1 MEYLSMNRNIR
12 YKRLRRLLR
21 RYKLYIISIAFVLA
35 GLLLFYFVSSAQTV
49 AQSAPNESRTAS
61 QDTIY
66 DLNVITT
73 AAVGAA
79 PQVVDTVSA
88 ESTEIIEM
96 PINKS
101 DVEMLAKLIWGEAR
115 GVRSKEQKAAVV
127 WCVLN
132 RVDSPLYPDSIE
144 AVVTQK
150 YQFSGYNES
159 YPLTDEC
166 MEIAED
172 VLVRWYQEKT
182 GAVDVGRVLPKEYL
196 YFVGDGVLNYF
207 SKEWKSQDHYDWS
220 LPSPY
225 ED

>member
-1 MEYLSMNRNIR
+1 MAYLSMSRKNR
-12 YKRLRRLLR
+12 YKRLRRLFR
-21 RYKLYIISIAFVLA
+21 RYKLYIVSIVAITSIALLCFFVGNAQA
-35 GLLLFYFVSSAQTV
+35 GV
-49 AQSAPNESRTAS
+49 AEAPSESRNVS
-61 QDTIY
+61 EESL
-66 DLNVITT
+66 LNLVATT
-73 AAVGAA
+73 SVAAHE
-79 PQVVDTVSA
+79 PKPIITVSL
-88 ESTEIIEM
+88 EETEPCEIE
-96 PINKS
+96 IARE

-159 YPLTDEC
+159 YPLTDEF

-172 VLVRWYQEKT
+172 VLVRWHQEKA
-182 GAVDVGRVLPKEYL
+182 GAIDVGRVLPKEYL

>member
-1 MEYLSMNRNIR
+1 MAYSSMSRKIR
-12 YKRLRRLLR
+12 YKRLRQLFR
-21 RYKLYIISIAFVLA
+21 RYKLYIVSIAVIASIALLCFFVGNAQA
-35 GLLLFYFVSSAQTV
+35 GDAE
-49 AQSAPNESRTAS
+49 APSESRYILEEAL
-61 QDTIY
+61 
-66 DLNVITT
+66 LNLATT
-73 AAVGAA
+73 TSAAMQE
-79 PQVVDTVSA
+79 PKPISMVSIEET
-88 ESTEIIEM
+88 ESCEIEIVRA
-96 PINKS
+96 

-115 GVRSKEQKAAVV
+115 GVHSTEQKAAVV

-150 YQFSGYNES
+150 YQFSGYDES
-159 YPLTDEC
+159 YPLTDEF

-172 VLVRWYQEKT
+172 VLVRWHQEKA
-182 GAVDVGRVLPKEYL
+182 GAIDVGRVLPKEYL

-225 ED
+225 EN

>member
-1 MEYLSMNRNIR
+1 MEYLSMNRNNR
-12 YKRLRRLLR
+12 YRRLRRLFR
-21 RYKLYIISIAFVLA
+21 RYKLYIVSIAFVLA

-49 AQSAPNESRTAS
+49 AQSAPNESRSAS
-61 QDTIY
+61 QDTIC
-66 DLNVITT
+66 DVRVITT
-73 AAVGAA
+73 EATGAA
-79 PQVVDTVSA
+79 PQVVDTVSV
-88 ESTEIIEM
+88 ESTEPTEI

-115 GVRSKEQKAAVV
+115 GVPSVEQKAAVV

-150 YQFSGYNES
+150 YQFSGYKES

-172 VLVRWYQEKT
+172 VLVRWYQEKA
-182 GAVDVGRVLPKEYL
+182 GAIEVGRVLPKEYL

-207 SKEWKSQDHYDWS
+207 SKEWKSQDYYDWS

-225 ED
+225 QN

>member
-1 MEYLSMNRNIR
+1 MAYSSMSRKNR
-12 YKRLRRLLR
+12 YKRLRRLFR
-21 RYKLYIISIAFVLA
+21 RYKLYIVGVAVIISVVLLCFFV
-35 GLLLFYFVSSAQTV
+35 GNAQAVV
-49 AQSAPNESRTAS
+49 AVAPSESRNIPEETL
-61 QDTIY
+61 
-66 DLNVITT
+66 LNLVVTT
-73 AAVGAA
+73 SVATQE
-79 PQVVDTVSA
+79 PKQMTTVSI
-88 ESTEIIEM
+88 EETEPCEIE
-96 PINKS
+96 IARD

-159 YPLTDEC
+159 YPLTDEF

-172 VLVRWYQEKT
+172 VLVRWYQEKA

-225 ED
+225 EN

>member
-1 MEYLSMNRNIR
+1 MAYLSMSRKNR
-12 YKRLRRLLR
+12 YKRLRRLFR
-21 RYKLYIISIAFVLA
+21 KYKLYIVSIVVIASIALLCFFVGNAQA
-35 GLLLFYFVSSAQTV
+35 GVTE
-49 AQSAPNESRTAS
+49 APSESRYISEETL
-61 QDTIY
+61 
-66 DLNVITT
+66 LNLVTT
-73 AAVGAA
+73 TSAAMQE
-79 PQVVDTVSA
+79 PKPMSKVSIEEA
-88 ESTEIIEM
+88 EPCEIEIVRA
-96 PINKS
+96 

-115 GVRSKEQKAAVV
+115 GVHSTEQKAAVV

-150 YQFSGYNES
+150 YQFSGYDEN
-159 YPLTDEC
+159 YPLTDEF

-172 VLVRWYQEKT
+172 VLVRWYQEKA
-182 GAVDVGRVLPKEYL
+182 GVINVGRVLPKEYL

>member
-1 MEYLSMNRNIR
+1 MAYLSMSRKIR
-12 YKRLRRLLR
+12 YKRLRRLFR
-21 RYKLYIISIAFVLA
+21 RYKLYIVSIVVIASIALLCFFVGNAQA
-35 GLLLFYFVSSAQTV
+35 GV
-49 AQSAPNESRTAS
+49 AEVPSESRNIS
-61 QDTIY
+61 EESL
-66 DLNVITT
+66 LNLVATT
-73 AAVGAA
+73 SVATHE
-79 PQVVDTVSA
+79 PKPMTTVSL
-88 ESTEIIEM
+88 EETEPCEIE
-96 PINKS
+96 IARE

-150 YQFSGYNES
+150 YQFSGYDES
-159 YPLTDEC
+159 YPLTDEF

-172 VLVRWYQEKT
+172 VLVRWHQEKA
-182 GAVDVGRVLPKEYL
+182 GAIDVGRVLPKEYL

>member
-1 MEYLSMNRNIR
+1 MAYLSMSRKNR
-12 YKRLRRLLR
+12 YKRLRRLFR
-21 RYKLYIISIAFVLA
+21 RYKLYIVSIVVIASIALLCFFVGNAQA
-35 GLLLFYFVSSAQTV
+35 GV
-49 AQSAPNESRTAS
+49 AEAPSESRNIS
-61 QDTIY
+61 EESL
-66 DLNVITT
+66 LNLVATT
-73 AAVGAA
+73 SVAAHE
-79 PQVVDTVSA
+79 PKPMTTVSP
-88 ESTEIIEM
+88 EETEPCEIE
-96 PINKS
+96 IARE

-159 YPLTDEC
+159 YPLTDEF

-172 VLVRWYQEKT
+172 VLVRWYQEKA
-182 GAVDVGRVLPKEYL
+182 GAIDVGRVLPKEYL